1 MELTYNWIIV
11 QLDTKP
17 QAEGLQDVV
26 STVHWRRNI
35 TDGGTF
41 IAESYGSMGCPTPS
55 STDFTAYE
63 DLTKEQVEAWLID
76 GLDVQAIDTELLIQL
91 DNLKN
96 PPIIVLPLPWINIE
110 E

>member
-1 MELTYNWIIV
+1 MSVEFKWIIV

-26 STVHWRRNI
+26 STVHYRRNAA
-35 TDGGTF
+35 DGVF
-41 IAESYGSMGCPTPS
+41 IAESYGSMGCATPS

-63 DLTKEQVEAWLID
+63 DLTQEQVEAWLED
-76 GLDVQAIDTELLIQL
+76 GLDVEAIDTALLANIEA
-91 DNLKN
+91 LKN

-110 E
+110 S